1 LPSLDVRC
9 CMRVED
15 SIDRGVSFFMAELLR
30 LKSVVDASR
39 AAKTQPVLYLLDE
52 ILQGT
57 NTAERQIAS
66 RRVMRALAKSH
77 AIGAVSS
84 HDLEL
89 FESEDVRDL
98 AIPVH
103 FAEQFWQQAN
113 PPEMTFDYRLRDG
126 IATSTNALALME
138 MLGFEDLSRR

>member
-1 LPSLDVRC
+1 
-9 CMRVED
+9 MRVED

-30 LKSVVDASR
+30 LKAVVDA
-39 AAKTQPVLYLLDE
+39 AKQAKEQPVLYLLDE

-66 RRVMRALAKSH
+66 RQVMTSLAASN

-89 FESEDVRDL
+89 FDESALENL

-103 FAEQFWQQAN
+103 FAEQFDRAIT
-113 PPEMTFDYRLRDG
+113 PPLMHFDYHLRPG

-138 MLGFEDLSRR
+138 MLGFDVQR